1 MVVAKNDDIKKK
13 NAVTQM
19 NNGGEWTDEVI
30 ADEDTVFEHEII
42 DILLPSEP
50 EEKPCKK
57 LKRMLKAEALT
68 RLENAART
76 EDEFNEVI
84 EEWDHLD
91 SNRERKERDHEV
103 RRGVR
108 PLNDGLKDPD
118 GALIVPLW
126 MSQPLQCQLLRSD
139 YVEML
144 SACSYEMHDL
154 TDKNYIRKA
163 IMELKES
170 HKELLFYLDVQCR
183 SPQEVAQSRDQTDR
197 NIRKTRQ
204 VIYRKLRKSMY
215 YFLIAKQ
222 KKGYRPSAMESR
234 FIERY
239 TNGMEG
245 SDAYAV

>member
-1 MVVAKNDDIKKK
+1 MTKNDGIKKK
-13 NAVTQM
+13 NAVIQM
-19 NNGGEWTDEVI
+19 NNGVEWTDEVI

-50 EEKPCKK
+50 EEKPRKK
-57 LKRMLKAEALT
+57 LKRVLKAEALA

-118 GALIVPLW
+118 GALIVPRW
-126 MSQPLQCQLLRSD
+126 MSQPLQRQLLRGN

-144 SACSYEMHDL
+144 SACPYEMHDL

-183 SPQEVAQSRDQTDR
+183 SPQEVAESRDQTDR

-204 VIYRKLRKSMY
+204 VIYRKLRRSMY
-215 YFLIAKQ
+215 YSLIAKQ

-239 TNGMEG
+239 ANGMEG